1 MIHFNNTNRQWVKTL
16 WVIFLVFTFFILEI
30 GTLYGNDF
38 TLNKNHIMP
47 TTQTKKIIGG
57 FDADPNAWPWM
68 AALINPDFGSDFDGQ
83 ICGGSLIHPNWVLTA
98 AHCVYNAH
106 GIDFDI
112 LLGRSNLKALGG
124 EKIGVKNIIIYP
136 NYDDI
141 TTDGDLAL
149 LELQHASSITPVSII
164 GQFINSALVNSGDSI
179 AIGWGDITPDSRNYP
194 AKLQQVTLP
203 VITNTKCQE
212 AKELAGV
219 DITENMLCA
228 GYETG
233 GKDSCSGDSGGPLF
247 IANAVG
253 DPLQIGITSF
263 GIGCALPDA
272 YGVYTRVSRFTD
284 WITSQ
289 ICSAPE
295 LPTGVSLKV
304 KVSGN
309 NVDISFNP
317 VQKATGYQLYYA
329 PYPSANP
336 VEILDLG
343 PSTNLSVIL
352 DTGIKL
358 FVAIRSYNGNCMG
371 SFSNLEYFEIK

>member
-112 LLGRSNLKALGG
+112 LLGRSNLKAL
-124 EKIGVKNIIIYP
+124 
-136 NYDDI
+136 
-141 TTDGDLAL
+141 
-149 LELQHASSITPVSII
+149 
-164 GQFINSALVNSGDSI
+164 
-179 AIGWGDITPDSRNYP
+179 
-194 AKLQQVTLP
+194 
-203 VITNTKCQE
+203 
-212 AKELAGV
+212 
-219 DITENMLCA
+219 
-228 GYETG
+228 G